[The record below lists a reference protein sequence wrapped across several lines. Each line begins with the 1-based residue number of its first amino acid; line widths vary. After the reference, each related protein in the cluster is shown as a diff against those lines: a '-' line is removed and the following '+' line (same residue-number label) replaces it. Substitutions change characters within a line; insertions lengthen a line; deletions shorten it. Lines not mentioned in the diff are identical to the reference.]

1 MVSSDQLAVEDKLSF
16 YLAMHTVVK
25 QSSTTTKLRIVFDA
39 SACSTRGRSLNDI
52 LLPGLNVYPHIMDEI
67 LNFRTH
73 TIGMTADVSQM
84 FRQIQSEDD
93 RDLHR
98 FLLTQII
105 AQIYNVMGWF
115 APVILLCKDLAAA
128 SVGVKH

>member
-1 MVSSDQLAVEDKLSF
+1 MDQ
-16 YLAMHTVVK
+16 
-25 QSSTTTKLRIVFDA
+25 
-39 SACSTRGRSLNDI
+39 
-52 LLPGLNVYPHIMDEI
+52 I

-105 AQIYNVMGWF
+105 AQIYKIMGWF
-115 APVILLCKDLAAA
+115 ASVILLCKDLAAA
-128 SVGVKH
+128 SV